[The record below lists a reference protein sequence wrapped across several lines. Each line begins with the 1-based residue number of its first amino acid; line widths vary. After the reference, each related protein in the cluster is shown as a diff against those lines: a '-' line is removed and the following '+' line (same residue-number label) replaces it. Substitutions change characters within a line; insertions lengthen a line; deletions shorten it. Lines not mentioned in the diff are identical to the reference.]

1 MTNLTERAVCAV
13 NLTIMGHTDSSSRRS
28 WLLMNAVM
36 RARNFFCYQ
45 GWHCLLSAGKNATS
59 GPAVPAARHQRSSA
73 TIGRCWPR
81 CSDLT
86 GSELTGEEMTSKDC
100 WQRSGE
106 MTGSGLSSCLH
117 AVQGIPAPVRG
128 LQACCPPLCS
138 AADPSKPAAPVRSQG
153 C

>member
-1 MTNLTERAVCAV
+1 MQL
-13 NLTIMGHTDSSSRRS
+13 
-28 WLLMNAVM
+28 
-36 RARNFFCYQ
+36 Q
-45 GWHCLLSAGKNATS
+45 GQQCLLH
-59 GPAVPAARHQRSSA
+59 VIREAAQQLA
-73 TIGRCWPR
+73 DVGRDA
-81 CSDLT
+81 SDLT